1 MWHFLQLREEGVGM
15 DPIHDNFFVQD
26 SANLAESLVRETLQN
41 SLDAQIDEATQV
53 RVRFALNDVPDVK
66 HEIFKGFMAELYP
79 HLEASKPWGRIG
91 GQAVPLER

>member
-1 MWHFLQLREEGVGM
+1 M

-53 RVRFALNDVPDVK
+53 RVRFALNEVPEAKRV
-66 HEIFKGFMAELYP
+66 IFDHYLSKLNP
-79 HLEASKPWGRIG
+79 HLEAAKRRWPRYARLPS
-91 GQAVPLER
+91 LSSS

>member
-41 SLDAQIDEATQV
+41 SLDAQVDEGTQV
-53 RVRFALNDVPDVK
+53 RVRFALNEVPEVK
-66 HEIFKGFMAELYP
+66 RAIF
-79 HLEASKPWGRIG
+79 
-91 GQAVPLER
+91 ERYLSDLPPSS